1 LRFVTVDFASQV
13 AKQKGAEMQQQL
25 VIIPCGSA
33 KLDHAAPAAELY
45 TGSMFLDALRTA
57 RTMTTDENIRI
68 LSAKHGLVR
77 LDHVLEPYEM
87 KMTDKESVT
96 GYRLVMQLVGLK
108 FDGELITFLPKAYL
122 NRLTSAGNAA
132 GCTVSNMFADCKGI
146 GYQKARLKQIRE
158 KAGK

>member
-1 LRFVTVDFASQV
+1 MAH
-13 AKQKGAEMQQQL
+13 L
-25 VIIPCGSA
+25 VIIPCGGA

-45 TGSMFLDALRTA
+45 TGSMFQDALRTIRMVTA
-57 RTMTTDENIRI
+57 DENIRI

-87 KMTDKESVT
+87 KMSDKDSVT

-108 FDGELITFLPKAYL
+108 FEGTIWSFLPKAYL
-122 NRLTSAGNAA
+122 NRIVSAGNAA
-132 GCTVSNMFADCKGI
+132 GCTVVDMYAGCKGI
-146 GYQKARLKQIRE
+146 GHQKAVLKKVRD

>member
-1 LRFVTVDFASQV
+1 
-13 AKQKGAEMQQQL
+13 MQQQL

-57 RTMTTDENIRI
+57 RTITADENIRI

-87 KMTDKESVT
+87 KMSDKDSVT

-108 FDGELITFLPKAYL
+108 FEGDLITFLPKAYL

-132 GCTVSNMFADCKGI
+132 GCTVLDQYAGCKGI
-146 GYQKARLKQIRE
+146 GFQKARLKQIRE